1 MGAARIKVESGG
13 RPTTAARAGARL
25 WLSEEER
32 R

>member
-1 MGAARIKVESGG
+1 MGAARIRVESEGQ
-13 RPTTAARAGARL
+13 PATAARAGARL